1 MNNQKPRRIMHI
13 DLDAFFVS
21 VEQVLNPELKGK
33 PVVVGGQPD
42 RRGVVAASSYEARAY
57 GVHSAMPLL
66 TASRLCPQ
74 AVFIVGNYKRY
85 RQASE
90 KFMVI
95 LADFSPYLEPL
106 GIDEAYLDVTG
117 FESLHGSIRKMA
129 QKIKQRVKDE
139 LGICA
144 SIGIASSKVV
154 AKVASDL
161 SKPDGLLEIPAGE
174 ERAFLTPLPVAKL
187 PGIGKKSERVLKGLG
202 VSTIG
207 QLANLSL
214 GEVESH
220 FGAWGKLLHNHAN
233 GIGDDRVEP
242 PAAAKSTSRETT
254 FARDTRNSS
263 FLRATLR
270 YLSERVGSD
279 LRQKGK
285 LARCVTLKLRYADF
299 TTITR
304 QQTLPKPADI
314 DQTIFET
321 GLKLL
326 KNELP
331 SGKQAVR
338 LIGIGVSNLV
348 EVGKQPDMLDQTGQ
362 RLEQLNAAIDRIRK
376 KYGFT
381 AIQTGRTLQLR
392 DIFPESD
399 DGYSLHTPSLSR

>member
-1 MNNQKPRRIMHI
+1 MHI

-42 RRGVVAASSYEARAY
+42 RRGVVAAASYEARAY

-74 AVFIVGNYKRY
+74 AIFIEGNYQRY

-90 KFMVI
+90 KFMSI
-95 LADFSPYLEPL
+95 LADFSPYFEPL

-117 FESLHGSIRKMA
+117 FESLHGSISNMA
-129 QKIKQRVKDE
+129 KKIKQCVKDE
-139 LGICA
+139 LGLCA

-161 SKPDGLLEIPAGE
+161 SKPDGLLEVPAGK
-174 ERAFLTPLPVAKL
+174 ERSFLAPLPVAKL

-207 QLANLSL
+207 QLADLSL
-214 GEVESH
+214 KEFESH
-220 FGAWGKLLHNHAN
+220 FGAWGRLLHNHAN

-263 FLRATLR
+263 FLKATLR
-270 YLSERVGSD
+270 YLSERVGND

-304 QQTLPKPADI
+304 QQTLLQPTDA

-326 KNELP
+326 KNEF
-331 SGKQAVR
+331 SGERQAVR
-338 LIGIGVSNLV
+338 LIGIGVSHLV
-348 EVGKQPDMLDQTGQ
+348 EVGKQPDMLDSTGQ

>member
-1 MNNQKPRRIMHI
+1 MHI

-42 RRGVVAASSYEARAY
+42 RRGVVAAASYEARAY

-74 AVFIVGNYKRY
+74 AVFIEGNYKRY

-129 QKIKQRVKDE
+129 EKIKQRVKDE

-161 SKPDGLLEIPAGE
+161 SKPDGLLEVPAGE
-174 ERAFLTPLPVAKL
+174 ERAFLAPLPVAKL

-207 QLANLSL
+207 QLANLSFKEL
-214 GEVESH
+214 ESH

-254 FARDTRNSS
+254 FARDTGNSS

-304 QQTLPKPADI
+304 QQTLPRPADI

-326 KNELP
+326 KNELS

-392 DIFPESD
+392 DIFPESN